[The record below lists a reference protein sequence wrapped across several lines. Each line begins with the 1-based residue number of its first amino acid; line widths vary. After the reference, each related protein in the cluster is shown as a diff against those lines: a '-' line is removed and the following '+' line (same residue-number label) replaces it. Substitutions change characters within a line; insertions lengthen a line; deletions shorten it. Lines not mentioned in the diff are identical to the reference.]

1 MLKEMMSVF
10 GRELNG
16 VPEEGEVEG
25 EEDRNEGERREERGE
40 SYSAV
45 ILSFYVVF
53 ILLFHFMI
61 LSKKY
66 KRRAQKV
73 RGESAF
79 ATLTSHLI
87 SSSSLPLQNSQRV
100 DVDFQ
105 P

>member
-1 MLKEMMSVF
+1 
-10 GRELNG
+10 
-16 VPEEGEVEG
+16 
-25 EEDRNEGERREERGE
+25 
-40 SYSAV
+40 
-45 ILSFYVVF
+45 
-53 ILLFHFMI
+53 MI

-79 ATLTSHLI
+79 ATLTSHLSPLTSHLI